1 MLGLKIAIP
10 QPNENKTSQTFA
22 LKLRYAYQVDPVFRC
37 SMKTT
42 PMRFLFGMFLFA
54 ALGLNAQQLS
64 YTGDHAWSSD
74 SAASRPEGR
83 PHLRQADV
91 MWAGR
96 FWRFIDV
103 RQKIN
108 LPLSTTLQG
117 NGNQAPLWKV
127 LQTAIQHHHIPAY
140 RDDAFSEPLSKREVD
155 LIWERVDTFM
165 LASAAPPYTE
175 TPTPVVSP
183 FDPSGIRF
191 FQIKEEWFF
200 DRHRS
205 QLDVRILALGLVAD
219 QIEPRS
225 GESQGLA
232 NLFWVRYSDIAPLLN
247 SFSCYNPENLA
258 VPMSYQD
265 LFRNRLFHSMIYK
278 RDNVF
283 DRELADYA
291 QGLDIL
297 LEGEEMKKELRNFE
311 EDLWER

>member
-1 MLGLKIAIP
+1 
-10 QPNENKTSQTFA
+10 
-22 LKLRYAYQVDPVFRC
+22 
-37 SMKTT
+37 
-42 PMRFLFGMFLFA
+42 MRLLFGFVLFA
-54 ALGLNAQQLS
+54 ALGLKAQQLS

-74 SAASRPEGR
+74 SAVPRPEGR
-83 PHLRQADV
+83 QHLRQADV

-127 LQTAIQHHHIPAY
+127 LQTAIQNHHIPAY
-140 RDDAFSEPLSKREVD
+140 RDDALSEQLSQREANLV
-155 LIWERVDTFM
+155 WERVDTLL
-165 LASAAPPYTE
+165 LASAEPPYTE
-175 TPTPVVSP
+175 TPTPIVSP

-205 QLDVRILALGLVAD
+205 QLDVRILTLGLVVNQTD
-219 QIEPRS
+219 PRS

-232 NLFWVRYSDIAPLLN
+232 NLFWIRYSDIEPLLN
-247 SFSCYNPENLA
+247 SYTCYNPGNLA
-258 VPMSYQD
+258 IPMSYQD
-265 LFRNRLFHSMIYK
+265 LFRNRYFHSMIYK